1 MNDSIQCKKFARE
14 LSATHRST
22 GGGRGDEPDLGAGGK
37 LLNPPDVVGAGG
49 VAEAGGVSG

>member
-14 LSATHRST
+14 LSVTHRST
-22 GGGRGDEPDLGAGGK
+22 GGGRGDEPDLGAGGR